1 MKKII
6 FIGLNDDAYDNYYIN
21 LLVNGKKADILLQ
34 GKEQL
39 NDFLGYNWDENVS
52 TDQIEN
58 GMQTRLNEIAD
69 NIDLTKLENF
79 EYKYINKQ
87 SILKKNR

>member
-6 FIGLNDDAYDNYYIN
+6 FIGLNDDAYNNYYIN
-21 LLVNGKKADILLQ
+21 LLVNGKKADIFLQ
-34 GKEQL
+34 GREQL

-79 EYKYINKQ
+79 EYK
-87 SILKKNR
+87 

>member
-6 FIGLNDDAYDNYYIN
+6 FIGLNDDVYDNYYIN

-34 GKEQL
+34 GREQL

-79 EYKYINKQ
+79 EYK
-87 SILKKNR
+87 